1 MAMISDVPHP
11 RFWRTFWTNAVMAP
25 RTSLGF
31 MRVDFVLGTV
41 LVIPLTQMVFFAFV
55 VTLGGGGSAAIAFTA
70 IGNAV
75 ATVTYSSVFSVCQT
89 TDSEKQQGTM
99 EHLLV
104 SPAGRLALYFGRGLI
119 PILVSLATVAVG
131 LTYAVAFFGVVIPA
145 SAVPDSRRLRGP
157 HRVRDGGV
165 RTLARGPRPVPPD
178 LDHPRKHLPL
188 HWPAAVWCQL
198 PPLEPPSVAAAGRRR
213 APPDLGALGDPGRDF
228 WRGPRTSRH
237 PLGGR
242 RPVGDRLPRPGHG
255 VLGGTSSDGPWP
267 PGASPVS
274 EGWPRGGSAGDGTPS
289 RGRCALAGR
298 EYSADVPL
306 CPEGAIF
313 GRSP

>member
-145 SAVPDSRRLRGP
+145 SAVPDLAVSVVLTAFAMVGFGLLLGGLALYLRTSIILGNIFLFI
-157 HRVRDGGV
+157 GLLLSGV
-165 RTLARGPRPVPPD
+165 NFPLSSLPPSLQLVGD
-178 LDHPRKHLPL
+178 ALPL
-188 HWPAAVWCQL
+188 TWGLSAIRAAISGEAL
-198 PPLEPPSVAAAGRRR
+198 GPLAILWGAVALSGIVSLGLAMGCWEYFERR
-213 APPDLGALGDPGRDF
+213 ALA
-228 WRGPRTSRH
+228 T
-237 PLGGR
+237 
-242 RPVGDRLPRPGHG
+242 
-255 VLGGTSSDGPWP
+255 
-267 PGASPVS
+267 
-274 EGWPRGGSAGDGTPS
+274 GSIA
-289 RGRCALAGR
+289 R
-298 EYSADVPL
+298 
-306 CPEGAIF
+306 F
-313 GRSP
+313 